1 MRRGQLVA
9 SFDLSK
15 FRVPLGSLAVDAS
28 LVFTLVWWGAV
39 MTERLDQM
47 SRRIDAVESQKI
59 QPDADRRLAVL
70 EAAAVADARWRERI
84 EQKIDALLDD
94 RRRR

>member
-1 MRRGQLVA
+1 MA
-9 SFDLSK
+9 AIDLSR

-28 LVFTLVWWGAV
+28 LVVALVWWGAQ
-39 MTERLDQM
+39 MTERFDQM
-47 SRRIDAVESQKI
+47 SRRLESVEQLRI

-84 EQKIDALLDD
+84 EQKIDQLLVT
-94 RRRR
+94 RK

>member
-1 MRRGQLVA
+1 MA
-9 SFDLSK
+9 SIDLSK

-28 LVFTLVWWGAV
+28 LVISLVWWGAS

-47 SRRIDAVESQKI
+47 SRRLEYVEQMRI

-70 EAAAVADARWRERI
+70 ESAAVADARWRERI
-84 EQKIDALLDD
+84 EQKIDQLLVTKK
-94 RRRR
+94 

>member
-1 MRRGQLVA
+1 MAAL
-9 SFDLSK
+9 DLSR

-28 LVFTLVWWGAV
+28 LVVALVWWGAQ
-39 MTERLDQM
+39 MTERFDQM
-47 SRRIDAVESQKI
+47 SRRLETVEQLRI

-70 EAAAVADARWRERI
+70 EAAAVSDARWRERI
-84 EQKIDALLDD
+84 EQKIDQLLDD